1 MLDCLVTG
9 GDVIDG
15 SGGARRRA
23 DIAIRHGRIV
33 AIAAPG
39 SIDEPAARTV
49 DADGLVVAPGFID
62 IHTHY
67 DAQLFWDPAATPSP
81 LHGVT
86 TIIGGNCG
94 FTIAPLEAT
103 EADYMRRMLAR
114 VEGMPLE
121 SLEAGVPWD
130 WRTFGEYLDR
140 LDGHVGVNA
149 GFLVGHSAIRRM
161 VMRDAAVGEEATPA
175 QIEEMARVLDE
186 SLAAGG
192 LGFSSS
198 LAATH
203 NGGDGRPVPS
213 RFSTREELLAMCRV
227 VREHPGTTLE
237 FIPAVGGFEPE
248 HLDLMT
254 AMSLTANRPLNWNV
268 LAVNSARP
276 ENHERLLEASDYAAE
291 RGARVLALTVPDAMV
306 VHLNLK
312 TGFIFDAFP
321 GWADTMALPPDEK
334 KRALGDP
341 AVRRRLREGAASPE
355 AGVLR
360 AMANWER
367 MRIVDT
373 VAPENEGLAGQ
384 TVGKVAADRG
394 QDPFDALLDV
404 VIADDLATVLSPPT
418 AGGDADSWRMRA
430 AVWRDPRAVV
440 GASDA
445 GAHLDMLSTFTYSTS
460 MLRGVREHDLM
471 PLEEAVHLLTDV
483 QARLYGIRERGR
495 VQEGW
500 HADLVVFDESSVAPG
515 PVHTRTDLPGGAG
528 RLYAEAEGIE
538 HVLVNGVE
546 VVTGK
551 QLTGELAGS
560 VLRSGRDTE
569 TVEVPGGRTASP

>member
-1 MLDCLVTG
+1 MLDCLVAG

-15 SGGARRRA
+15 RGGPRRRA
-23 DIAIRHGRIV
+23 DIGIRDGRIV
-33 AIAAPG
+33 AIASPG
-39 SIDEPAARTV
+39 AIDEPAARTV
-49 DADGLVVAPGFID
+49 DAAGLVVSPGFID

-94 FTIAPLEAT
+94 FTIAPLDAP
-103 EADYMRRMLAR
+103 EADYMMRMLAR

-121 SLEAGVPWD
+121 SLAEGVPWD

-140 LDGHVGVNA
+140 LEGNVGVNA
-149 GFLVGHSAIRRM
+149 GFLVGHSAIRRF
-161 VMRDAAVGEEATPA
+161 VMREAAVGEEATPE
-175 QIEEMARVLDE
+175 QIEAMARVLDE
-186 SLAAGG
+186 SLGAGG

-213 RFSTREELLAMCRV
+213 RFSTRDELLAMCRV

-254 AMSLTANRPLNWNV
+254 EMSLTANRPLNWNV
-268 LAVNSARP
+268 LAINSARP
-276 ENHERLLEASDYAAE
+276 EQHERLLEAGDYATE
-291 RGARVLALTVPDAMV
+291 RGARVLALTIPDAMI
-306 VHLNLK
+306 VHLNFK
-312 TGFIFDAFP
+312 TAFILDAFP
-321 GWADTMALPPDEK
+321 GWSETMTLPPEEK
-334 KRALGDP
+334 KHALSDP
-341 AVRRRLREGAASPE
+341 EVRRRLKEGASSPD

-373 VAPENEGLAGQ
+373 VAPENKKYAGE
-384 TVGKVAADRG
+384 TVGKIAAEQG
-394 QDPFDALLDV
+394 KDPFDALLDI
-404 VIADDLATVLSPPT
+404 VIADDLATVLSPPM
-418 AGGDADSWRMRA
+418 AGGDSDSWRMRA

-445 GAHLDMLSTFTYSTS
+445 GAHLDMLSTFTYATS

-483 QARLYGIRERGR
+483 QARLYGIRDRGR
-495 VQEGW
+495 IEEGW
-500 HADLVVFDESSVAPG
+500 NADLVLFDESRVGPG
-515 PVHTRTDLPGGAG
+515 PVHTRMDLPAGAG

-546 VVTGK
+546 VVTGTS
-551 QLTGELAGS
+551 LTGELAGT

-569 TVEVPGGRTASP
+569 TVEVPGGRNSS